1 MNITQRIIL
10 AVFCITILLVSVV
23 FVPWRTK
30 VTDKTNYAPIW
41 YDKTR
46 DELKTAKA
54 YSPSALEHIAKLRA
68 AQKATL
74 VMLGAQEREYIA
86 KRIAE
91 NKAAEE
97 RWTEAYW
104 SPKALY
110 ERQLA
115 DFKAIRLAAKFDVV
129 IDYRRLL
136 FEFVSSVLFFGTA
149 FLVFSNRKTRP
160 V

>member
-10 AVFCITILLVSVV
+10 AVFCITILLGSVV

-30 VTDKTNYAPIW
+30 ATDKTIYAPIW
-41 YDKTR
+41 YDKAR
-46 DELKTAKA
+46 DEPKTAKTDQF
-54 YSPSALEHIAKLRA
+54 LEQEHIGKLRA
-68 AQKATL
+68 EA
-74 VMLGAQEREYIA
+74 
-86 KRIAE
+86 
-91 NKAAEE
+91 KAAEE
-97 RWTEAYW
+97 RWAEAYW

-115 DFKAIRLAAKFDVV
+115 DFKAIRLAAKFDAV

-136 FEFVSSVLFFGTA
+136 FEFVSSVLFFGAA